1 MTLRKVFLIDGT
13 AFCYR
18 AFYAIRLLSTA
29 DGRAT
34 NAVYGVGR
42 MLQSLRE
49 KERPDYLAVA
59 FAVGKPTLRHRKF
72 EAYKVQR
79 KPMPDALIA
88 QLPLVKTLLA
98 AYRVPVFE
106 QEGFEGEDVL
116 ATITHALARPGL
128 QVFLVT
134 GDKDALQLVNSHVL
148 VYNPHKKDDPV
159 LDAEAVRARY
169 GVGPEQM
176 VDLMALMGDEID
188 NIPGVPGIGE
198 KTATELIQRFG
209 SVETLYQS
217 LSDLDSPGQRKKL
230 ETAREQAMLSQELAR
245 IDADVPLSVTLQEL
259 GLREPDWRALR
270 RLFREL
276 EFKKLLR
283 ALEATVPAAPS
294 MHIEMRVVRTAQER
308 EAFVRALGRSAAAPG
323 CWPAPALPTGGAG

>member
-59 FAVGKPTLRHRKF
+59 FAVGKPTFRHRQF
-72 EAYKVQR
+72 EEYKVQR

-134 GDKDALQLVNSHVL
+134 GDKDALQLVSSHVL

-159 LDAEAVRARY
+159 LGADAVRARRRADPALRQRRDALPPVGGGRAPRPPAEPRAFAGAG
-169 GVGPEQM
+169 GVGARAGAHQDRRAVLCRAGGSGAPRTG
-176 VDLMALMGDEID
+176 LARAPAALPR
-188 NIPGVPGIGE
+188 PGVQAVVG
-198 KTATELIQRFG
+198 RRRRG
-209 SVETLYQS
+209 SAAQQ
-217 LSDLDSPGQRKKL
+217 PAGGHR
-230 ETAREQAMLSQELAR
+230 
-245 IDADVPLSVTLQEL
+245 
-259 GLREPDWRALR
+259 
-270 RLFREL
+270 
-276 EFKKLLR
+276 
-283 ALEATVPAAPS
+283 PAAG
-294 MHIEMRVVRTAQER
+294 HRR
-308 EAFVRALGRSAAAPG
+308 GR
-323 CWPAPALPTGGAG
+323 